1 MHTITAPTRT
11 ARPAP
16 TISGRRVAA
25 ALAAAVALLV
35 LAVTV
40 DNGDT
45 PATPTDAPPATVLPP
60 ATIVPAPPPW
70 QALQPTDGQ

>member
-16 TISGRRVAA
+16 TINGRRLAA
-25 ALAAAVALLV
+25 TLAAAVALLV

-40 DNGDT
+40 DNGD
-45 PATPTDAPPATVLPP
+45 TPTDAPPATVLPP